1 MSDSDVLNGGASGS
15 LFHYTDVSAV
25 KSIIDTRKIRFTDY
39 RYLNDAKEFYDGV
52 EYIRLQLEKLE
63 SSSLAESEFVIT
75 SREWV
80 REFFKS
86 DTVDGDSPNE
96 MYVCSFSRS
105 ADQLSQWR
113 SYGGYC
119 IEFDRSRIDSVVK
132 VDDCCYS
139 LESKV
144 LHSRSVVEECIKK
157 TAHGME
163 FFSGESMSFEILK
176 YYTSMIREVLMFK
189 DEAFREENESRCVMV
204 DDNGALE
211 VKYRVRGELLV
222 PYVELDISLEDIKA
236 IHIGPIKNQSLALKS
251 MRSYLQR
258 AKYELD
264 PLGLDG
270 VDIKLVSSTAPYRSL

>member
-52 EYIRLQLEKLE
+52 EHIRLQLEKFE
-63 SSSLAESEFVIT
+63 PSSLAESEFVRT

-86 DTVDGDSPNE
+86 DTVDGGSPNE

-144 LHSRSVVEECIKK
+144 FHSRSVVEECIKK

-163 FFSGESMSFEILK
+163 FFSGERMSFEILEH
-176 YYTSMIREVLMFK
+176 YTSMIREVLMFK
-189 DEAFREENESRCVMV
+189 DEAFREENESRCVVV
-204 DDNGALE
+204 DDNGVLE